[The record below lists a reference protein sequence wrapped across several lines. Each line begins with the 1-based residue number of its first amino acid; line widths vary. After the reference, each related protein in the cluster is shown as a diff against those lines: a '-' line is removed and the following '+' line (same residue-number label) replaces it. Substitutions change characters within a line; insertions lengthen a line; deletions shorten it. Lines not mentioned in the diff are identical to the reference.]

1 MRKNPTVAH
10 TRSTRRAARS
20 RRRLTG
26 GIAAGAALA
35 LLAGYGVADA
45 YDRVPGILTVA
56 EPIHIDPV
64 PKPEANAGQQ
74 QLASPLDTSAP
85 VPADLAGR
93 LDELFDDERMTG
105 KLSIDIRDAA
115 TNDVLYTRGEASAKT
130 PASVTKVLTG
140 AAALLS
146 LGGES
151 RFTTTASLTSA
162 EGGPA
167 QLHLIGGGDVL
178 LGPGESDPMQ
188 VMGHAGLATLAEETA
203 EQLKARG
210 ISSVQLSADVS
221 RYTGP
226 TYNDGWEP
234 NDIGHGFITNIS
246 PLMTDSGWTKLE
258 RGAPRHADPVQVAV
272 DQFAEALAAHGIDA
286 EVGEPAAAGDGA
298 EQLAQVESAPVSAVV
313 QNMMLASDN
322 VSAEVLGREVALAAG
337 KPGSGAEAPLAVIE
351 TLRNAGLDTGSIAL
365 EDVSGLNYGNRISAH
380 DLTTL
385 IQAAAASDGD
395 LSRLIPGM
403 PVGGLS
409 GTLAERYEDPETTPA
424 AGRVNAKTGTLR
436 TVTSLAGTVLT
447 ADGRLLVFSLMADDL
462 TPGTAGRG
470 REVFDEAV
478 TLLAECGCS

>member
-26 GIAAGAALA
+26 VIAAGAALA

-56 EPIHIDPV
+56 EPIHIEPV
-64 PKPEANAGQQ
+64 PKPEANAGEQ

-151 RFTTTASLTSA
+151 RFTTTAALTSTD
-162 EGGPA
+162 GPA

-234 NDIGHGFITNIS
+234 GDIGHGFITHIS
-246 PLMTDSGWTKLE
+246 PLMTESGWTKLE

-337 KPGSGAEAPLAVIE
+337 KPGSGAEAPMEVIE
-351 TLRNAGLDTGSIAL
+351 TLRSAGLDTGSIAL

-462 TPGTAGRG
+462 QPGTAGRG

>member
-1 MRKNPTVAH
+1 MAH
-10 TRSTRRAARS
+10 TRPTRRAARS

-26 GIAAGAALA
+26 VIAAGAALA

-56 EPIHIDPV
+56 EPIHIEPV
-64 PKPEANAGQQ
+64 PKPEANAGEQ

-151 RFTTTASLTSA
+151 RFTTTAALTSTD
-162 EGGPA
+162 GPA

-234 NDIGHGFITNIS
+234 GDIGHGFITHIS
-246 PLMTDSGWTKLE
+246 PLMTESGWTKLE

-351 TLRNAGLDTGSIAL
+351 TLRSAGLDTGSIAL

-462 TPGTAGRG
+462 QPGTAGRG

>member
-10 TRSTRRAARS
+10 TRSTRRTARS

-45 YDRVPGILTVA
+45 YDRVPGILTVT

-74 QLASPLDTSAP
+74 QLASPLNTSAP
-85 VPADLAGR
+85 VPADLTSR
-93 LDELFDDERMTG
+93 LDDLFDDERMTG

-115 TNDVLYTRGEASAKT
+115 TGDVLYTRGEASAKT

-151 RFTTTASLTSA
+151 RFTTTAALTSTD
-162 EGGPA
+162 GGPA

-203 EQLKARG
+203 AQLKTRG
-210 ISSVQLSADVS
+210 IGSVQLSADIS

-226 TYNDGWEP
+226 TFNDGWEP
-234 NDIGHGFITNIS
+234 ADIGHGFITNIS
-246 PLMTDSGWTKLE
+246 PLMTESGWTNLQ

-272 DQFAEALAAHGIDA
+272 DQFAEALASHGIDA

-298 EQLAQVESAPVSAVV
+298 EELAQVESAPVSAVV
-313 QNMMLASDN
+313 QNMLLASDN

-337 KPGSGAEAPLAVIE
+337 KHGSGAEAPLAVIE
-351 TLRNAGLDTGSIAL
+351 TLRGAGLDTGSIAL

-462 TPGTAGRG
+462 SPGTAGRG